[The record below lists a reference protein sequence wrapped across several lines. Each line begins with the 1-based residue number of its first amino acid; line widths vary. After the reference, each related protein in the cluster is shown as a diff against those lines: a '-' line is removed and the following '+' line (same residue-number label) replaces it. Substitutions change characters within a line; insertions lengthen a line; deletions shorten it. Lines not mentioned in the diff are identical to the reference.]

1 MLTPADPRLGFW
13 CPQPVDRSRTEAR
26 LDRFPAAVA
35 TMLAGQIGP
44 LANMRSSSGCAL
56 VLSTDAPWLEIR
68 LDRLRHHQGV
78 PQAIALETECADG
91 TIVTTV
97 SEDLRERDGVV
108 AIRLATGCERGGALQ
123 RVWCWLPT
131 ISTVAIAGVAVPSGA
146 RCEVPALPEPH
157 WLALGDSL
165 TQGFSVA
172 SPTQTW
178 VHRCARAWRMP
189 TWNLGIGGLQIETD
203 IFTWALDQRAW
214 PLVTIA
220 LGSNHAWRAQDVAS
234 VADRTRLLADHVCAG
249 DHGHIAWLL
258 PPWKPY
264 EVGKGPADF
273 AGIPL
278 DQAAGQRMAEV
289 RTQLREVLA
298 EYASRIQVI
307 DDLGARD
314 HRLYPD
320 GLHPLALGSAQYAT
334 QIQAALGGR
343 ISVPGE
349 HTPTNTSTHPSI

>member
-1 MLTPADPRLGFW
+1 MQGHDSTEVLTPADARLGFW
-13 CPQPVDRSRTEAR
+13 SPQPVDRSRTEAR

-35 TMLAGQIGP
+35 TTLVGQIGA
-44 LANMRSSSGCAL
+44 LANIRSSSGCAL
-56 VLSTDAPWLEIR
+56 VLCTDAPWLEVR

-78 PQAIALETECADG
+78 PQAIALETECVDG
-91 TIVTTV
+91 TILTSV
-97 SEDLRERDGVV
+97 SEDLRERDGEVT
-108 AIRLATGCERGGALQ
+108 IRLATGCERGGGMQ

-131 ISTVAIAGVAVPSGA
+131 ISTVAIAGVALPAGA
-146 RCEVPALPEPH
+146 RCQVPELPEPR

-165 TQGFSVA
+165 TQGFCVA

-203 IFTWALDQRAW
+203 VFAWALAQRAW

-220 LGSNHAWRAQDVAS
+220 LGSNHAWRDQDVAS
-234 VADRTRLLADHVCAG
+234 VAARTRSLADHVCAG
-249 DHGHIAWLL
+249 AHGHIAWLL
-258 PPWKPY
+258 PPWKPC
-264 EVGKGPADF
+264 EDGKGPSDF

-278 DQAAGQRMAEV
+278 DQAAGQRMQNV
-289 RTQLREVLA
+289 RAFMREVLA
-298 EYASRIQVI
+298 EYASRIQLI

-343 ISVPGE
+343 IS
-349 HTPTNTSTHPSI
+349 